1 MERGEAHHCLPAAS
15 RFCNGT
21 EPVQPEDSRA
31 FDRERGR
38 MPTEIFQGRSPAHL
52 QDRRIE
58 KLGET
63 ERIRCGQERRISVF
77 PGQGS
82 RGMQCPLSG
91 VPGVKLPAR
100 VKGGKPLSGCRGA
113 ARPVDERLARTE
125 AERRPTC
132 PAPGRGR
139 KAPPSWVA
147 VYGSP
152 YWVLPAENVS
162 QKPRVHEAGA
172 FEKTPEP
179 QKRKSWFQEKCR
191 KLSETE
197 NRKLAKNE
205 IRK

>member
-21 EPVQPEDSRA
+21 EPIQPEDNRA
-31 FDRERGR
+31 FDGERGW
-38 MPTEIFQGRSPAHL
+38 MPADFFRSGRTAHSR
-52 QDRRIE
+52 DGSFG
-58 KLGET
+58 KTGET

-100 VKGGKPLSGCRGA
+100 VKDGKPLSGCRGA

-179 QKRKSWFQEKCR
+179 QKRKSWFQENAENSVKR
-191 KLSETE
+191 KTE
-197 NRKLAKNE
+197 NLQKTR
-205 IRK
+205 

>member
-1 MERGEAHHCLPAAS
+1 MPIVRGAGGETSGA
-15 RFCNGT
+15 G
-21 EPVQPEDSRA
+21 
-31 FDRERGR
+31 
-38 MPTEIFQGRSPAHL
+38 QGRQTL
-52 QDRRIE
+52 VWVQ
-58 KLGET
+58 
-63 ERIRCGQERRISVF
+63 
-77 PGQGS
+77 
-82 RGMQCPLSG
+82 
-91 VPGVKLPAR
+91 
-100 VKGGKPLSGCRGA
+100 GA

-172 FEKTPEP
+172 FEKTAES
-179 QKRKSWFQEKCR
+179 QIWKSWFLEKCR